1 MPARPSSP
9 RRQQRRPRP
18 RPEAQPVPASARAA
32 AAAPAAASVEPS
44 TAAPATAE
52 PPVTRARRAA
62 RLAAEHVDYTAEHAI
77 ARRDLSRIA
86 LLSVVLVIA
95 MLALWLSGVV

>member
-18 RPEAQPVPASARAA
+18 RPEAQPVPASARAV
-32 AAAPAAASVEPS
+32 AAASVEPS
-44 TAAPATAE
+44 TAVPATAE